1 MNEDAELLAV
11 FKAEVAEQ
19 LESLN
24 EQLSRPAPEWAYEAL
39 FHLAH
44 NVKGAARMTNTR
56 GVMEAA
62 HALEDLFDVLRAGK
76 RDATSE
82 LIALVREGAELL
94 HECFDAIGSDALPD
108 VVSFQQR
115 VEEALGDPAKSAAQ
129 TSTDAAPAPGPE
141 PAEVMS
147 APSGDA
153 PEPAKAAPAP
163 ATNDQGATIR
173 IAMDRLQSLM
183 ELSAE
188 FVTSVHR
195 AEAQRQSASAIL
207 DQLERVRR
215 ASPALARAP
224 EFQTLTATLK
234 EMHRAFMEDGSRSQQ
249 VAEQLHDAIR
259 QLRMV
264 RTDSLR
270 GVLSRVVRSAAQVH
284 GRLAEFVMEGGE
296 TEIDRA
302 ILERLRDP
310 LVHLVRNAVAHGI
323 EPADARSASGKAPA
337 GTVRFGARSAGSW
350 VEIVISDDGRGVDL
364 ERLRARAIELGV
376 LDERK
381 AGAMEDEELTETIFH
396 PGLSTASEISEV
408 AGRGFGMDIVRS
420 NVVELGGSVNIVT
433 RKGRGTEVQLRA
445 PLTRLTTRG
454 LVVSVA
460 GQRMAIPIMAVERT
474 VSVDRERVRVV
485 DGREVTPAEGGLLP
499 VASLG
504 TVLGLEHE
512 PAARCPAI
520 VVSEGHRQG
529 AYLVDEIIG
538 EQEFT
543 MQSLSWNLRQVPCV
557 AGGAV
562 VEAGDVL
569 LVLNAHE
576 LLNGKA
582 RRSTGR
588 AVASERS
595 ESLGR
600 RRRILVTDDSVT
612 SRTLEKNILASAG
625 YEVLMATN
633 GEAALEV
640 LRVEDVDLVISDV
653 DMPKMGGIELTRRIR
668 ASDELNRLPLI
679 LITSLGGEE
688 DRQRGAAA
696 GADAYIVKGEFDQ
709 DELLRT
715 VARLL

>member
-24 EQLSRPAPEWAYEAL
+24 EQLAHDPSDWGYEAL

-44 NVKGAARMTNTR
+44 NVKGAARMTNTH

-62 HALEDLFDVLRAGK
+62 HALEDLFDVLRSKK
-76 RDATSE
+76 REVTNA
-82 LIALVREGAELL
+82 LVVLVREGAELL
-94 HECFDAIGSDALPD
+94 QESFDAIGTDALPD
-108 VVSFQQR
+108 VIAFQR
-115 VEEALGDPAKSAAQ
+115 KVEATLKDPDHPGEPPRAPEATERAGL
-129 TSTDAAPAPGPE
+129 PE
-141 PAEVMS
+141 PSPPTAAETAES
-147 APSGDA
+147 TKPGSTG
-153 PEPAKAAPAP
+153 AASE
-163 ATNDQGATIR
+163 QGATIR
-173 IAMDRLQSLM
+173 IAMDRLQGLM

-195 AEAQRQSASAIL
+195 AEAQRHGATAVL
-207 DQLERVRR
+207 DQVERVRR
-215 ASPALARAP
+215 SSPTLARSP

-234 EMHRAFMEDGSRSQQ
+234 ELHRSFIEDGSRSQQ

-264 RTDSLR
+264 RTDSMK
-270 GVLSRVVRSAAQVH
+270 GVLARVARSAAQVH
-284 GRLAEFVMEGGE
+284 GRLVDFVMEGGE

-310 LVHLVRNAVAHGI
+310 LVHLVRNAVAHGV
-323 EPADARSASGKAPA
+323 EPAGVRVGLGKLPT
-337 GTVRFGARSAGSW
+337 GTVRLGARSAGSW
-350 VEIVISDDGRGVDL
+350 VELVVSDDGRGLDL
-364 ERLRARAIELGV
+364 ERFRARVVELGL
-376 LDERK
+376 LDERQ
-381 AGAMEDEELTETIFH
+381 ASAMDDEELTEQIFH
-396 PGLSTASEISEV
+396 PGLSTATEVSEV

-420 NVVELGGSVNIVT
+420 NLVELGGSVNVVT
-433 RKGRGTEVQLRA
+433 NQGRGTEVRLRA

-460 GQRMAIPIMAVERT
+460 GQSFAIPIMAVERT
-474 VSVDRERVRVV
+474 VSVERSRVRVV
-485 DGREVTPAEGGLLP
+485 DGGEVTPAEGGLLP

-504 TVLGLEHE
+504 GVLGLDHD
-512 PAARCPAI
+512 AAEKAPAI
-520 VVSEGHRQG
+520 VLSEGHRR
-529 AYLVDEIIG
+529 AAFLVDEIVG
-538 EQEFT
+538 EKEFT
-543 MQSLSWNLRQVPCV
+543 MQSLSWNLRQVPCI

-576 LLNGKA
+576 LLNWRAKRAGA
-582 RRSTGR
+582 R
-588 AVASERS
+588 AVAKERS
-595 ESLGR
+595 EAQGR
-600 RRRILVTDDSVT
+600 RRRILVVDDSVT

-625 YEVLMATN
+625 YEVLMATT
-633 GEAALEV
+633 GEAALE
-640 LRVEDVDLVISDV
+640 LLEDEEVDLVISDV
-653 DMPKMGGIELTRRIR
+653 EMPKMDGIELTRRIR
-668 ASDELNRLPLI
+668 SSPELDRLPLV
-679 LITSLGGEE
+679 LVTSLGGES